1 MCYTADLK
9 ARGAWD
15 YPGERR
21 LGAHILPG
29 GLIEPGACRH
39 PSIHPPINLFSQYM
53 LLKLT
58 LSQALFWSLR
68 TTVNKTGKLSAPWE
82 LHLKG
87 SIPETSQIT
96 HYALQVETDGSSLS
110 YEGSVLPSPPA
121 LIHTDT
127 FTVGVNVPQ
136 GVHAYV
142 CSQCICLDTSVST
155 RSLGIHTH

>member
-1 MCYTADLK
+1 MSQGPADIHPSIH
-9 ARGAWD
+9 R
-15 YPGERR
+15 PS
-21 LGAHILPG
+21 ILLSIHPCIH
-29 GLIEPGACRH
+29 LFIHPAVH
-39 PSIHPPINLFSQYM
+39 PSIHPPITLFSQYM

-127 FTVGVNVPQ
+127 FTVDVNVPQ